1 MASWPSHYFD
11 TLRTGRQALSASGGT
26 RSVSGVAE
34 RVAFACACC
43 RSETVRPQRRLYAPW
58 KWRIPSSA
66 CPGGGR
72 QSSRRGAAF
81 GLHPF
86 RRGTRRAFR
95 CGRTLCTF
103 FSAPSSVRGLTAPPS
118 GMLAAKSAPRRI
130 RRRLPAARGAA
141 RRLIRFRR
149 RDALGG
155 RRRSRLCAAASN
167 LRLPMPTSSPSAPHT
182 GGIPPW
188 PRREWRRCRI
198 RGETRRVLPPGAL
211 RAARP
216 TPSGAGSAEARRGGG
231 ARPAARRRRMRCG
244 PHGCGEHGEAN
255 PRKTSPST
263 GRCSRDCAHWRA

>member
-1 MASWPSHYFD
+1 MPLESIM
-11 TLRTGRQALSASGGT
+11 RGRPIQARKRKGT

-103 FSAPSSVRGLTAPPS
+103 FSAPSTPRLGS
-118 GMLAAKSAPRRI
+118 GTPCAAI
-130 RRRLPAARGAA
+130 G
-141 RRLIRFRR
+141 FRR
-149 RDALGG
+149 K
-155 RRRSRLCAAASN
+155 AS
-167 LRLPMPTSSPSAPHT
+167 
-182 GGIPPW
+182 
-188 PRREWRRCRI
+188 CRAS
-198 RGETRRVLPPGAL
+198 LD
-211 RAARP
+211 
-216 TPSGAGSAEARRGGG
+216 ARRGTRRADRTDVRPPGLRAQPG
-231 ARPAARRRRMRCG
+231 AGIARRCER
-244 PHGCGEHGEAN
+244 AD
-255 PRKTSPST
+255 
-263 GRCSRDCAHWRA
+263 GRAPGWRSQPAQDKPFDRPVQ

>member
-1 MASWPSHYFD
+1 M
-11 TLRTGRQALSASGGT
+11 TMTEGGILDW
-26 RSVSGVAE
+26 SYPVSLWGIAE

-72 QSSRRGAAF
+72 QSSRRGAYF

-86 RRGTRRAFR
+86 RRGTRRVSR

-103 FSAPSSVRGLTAPPS
+103 RSAPSPVRGLTAPPS

-155 RRRSRLCAAASN
+155 RRRSRLCAVASN
-167 LRLPMPTSSPSAPHT
+167 LRLPMPVSSPSASHT

-188 PRREWRRCRI
+188 SWCEWRRRRF
-198 RGETRRVLPPGAL
+198 RGETRRVSPPGAL
-211 RAARP
+211 RTARP
-216 TPSGAGSAEARRGGG
+216 PPSGDPLAGRGLPARRV
-231 ARPAARRRRMRCG
+231 
-244 PHGCGEHGEAN
+244 
-255 PRKTSPST
+255 
-263 GRCSRDCAHWRA
+263 

>member
-1 MASWPSHYFD
+1 M
-11 TLRTGRQALSASGGT
+11 RGRPIQARKRKGT

-103 FSAPSSVRGLTAPPS
+103 RGAPSPVRGLTAPPS

-130 RRRLPAARGAA
+130 RRCLPAARGAA
-141 RRLIRFRR
+141 RRLIRSRR

-155 RRRSRLCAAASN
+155 RRLRRLCASASDS
-167 LRLPMPTSSPSAPHT
+167 RLAVPTSSPSASHS
-182 GGIPPW
+182 GGVPPW
-188 PRREWRRCRI
+188 ARREWRRRRI
-198 RGETRRVLPPGAL
+198 RGETRRV
-211 RAARP
+211 
-216 TPSGAGSAEARRGGG
+216 
-231 ARPAARRRRMRCG
+231 
-244 PHGCGEHGEAN
+244 
-255 PRKTSPST
+255 SPS
-263 GRCSRDCAHWRA
+263 RALSFLILIVIDDP

>member
-1 MASWPSHYFD
+1 MPPPE
-11 TLRTGRQALSASGGT
+11 TGRGVPLRGT

-103 FSAPSSVRGLTAPPS
+103 FSAPSPVRGLTAPPS

-130 RRRLPAARGAA
+130 RRCLPAARGAA

-167 LRLPMPTSSPSAPHT
+167 LRLPMPTSSPSASHT

-188 PRREWRRCRI
+188 PRREWRRCRN

-211 RAARP
+211 RMARP
-216 TPSGAGSAEARRGGG
+216 PPSGAEPAETHRRGG
-231 ARPAARRRRMRCG
+231 ARPAVRRTPG
-244 PHGCGEHGEAN
+244 GG
-255 PRKTSPST
+255 
-263 GRCSRDCAHWRA
+263 